1 MLKTIGIILIIIVLF
16 GGTIGDVL
24 LWIQHA
30 VGVILAWVIM
40 VGIWKVIGIL
50 LLIAFIRWVLKVLFG
65 W

>member
-50 LLIAFIRWVLKVLFG
+50 LLIAFIRWILKVLFG

>member
-30 VGVILAWVIM
+30 VGVILAWVVM